1 MHQILQNP
9 RPNPTIN
16 ISIFFAAKFL
26 PNLSIV
32 QLLTCVTHSKSQ
44 IHFLRKNLICLSTE
58 PMRLRTNDA
67 YDIRSLGSSGG
78 GSDAKGSGD
87 GVVGGHASVLEADRD
102 DLDCRSVGGDS
113 VGEAVPSASAIAI
126 SRGYGT

>member
-1 MHQILQNP
+1 MCYTCSSIL
-9 RPNPTIN
+9 
-16 ISIFFAAKFL
+16 
-26 PNLSIV
+26 
-32 QLLTCVTHSKSQ
+32 Q
-44 IHFLRKNLICLSTE
+44 IHFLRKNLLCLSTE

-78 GSDAKGSGD
+78 GSDAKGGGD

-126 SRGYGT
+126 SRGYGN